1 MVIII
6 TGYASI
12 ETAVEASRLG
22 AVDYLAKPFTPDEI
36 RSATEK
42 AFRLA
47 A

>member
-1 MVIII
+1 MVVII

-12 ETAVEASRLG
+12 ETAVESSRLG
-22 AVDYLAKPFTPDEI
+22 AIDYLAKPFTPDEV
-36 RSATEK
+36 RDVAEK